1 MRPEWARR
9 RAAVQA
15 SHVTRHTSHGAHSAR
30 RCSLSREPRESG
42 TGFHARAR
50 NIPFETLTPAAV
62 RHQPAVGVRQSG
74 EGAFAAAGPGGGSV
88 PAAGGT
94 ERNEDVEIRYEVN
107 GRAR

>member
-1 MRPEWARR
+1 MGEEEGCCAG
-9 RAAVQA
+9 
-15 SHVTRHTSHGAHSAR
+15 VTRHTEPTAHVAVPYHESHRSLGHGFTLEHETYLSKRSLWR
-30 RCSLSREPRESG
+30 RCDTSLQVEPQ
-42 TGFHARAR
+42 A
-50 NIPFETLTPAAV
+50 
-62 RHQPAVGVRQSG
+62 RQSG